1 MDDLQ
6 RLRQRAG
13 IAEDFDAMGDLSSM
27 VNSDPSMPTD
37 QNGVVAAMRQAAQS
51 GDRFADQMLETL
63 KVVGNMSSREMWSRI
78 ANAYLNSGH

>member
-13 IAEDFDAMGDLSSM
+13 IAEDFDAMGDQSSM